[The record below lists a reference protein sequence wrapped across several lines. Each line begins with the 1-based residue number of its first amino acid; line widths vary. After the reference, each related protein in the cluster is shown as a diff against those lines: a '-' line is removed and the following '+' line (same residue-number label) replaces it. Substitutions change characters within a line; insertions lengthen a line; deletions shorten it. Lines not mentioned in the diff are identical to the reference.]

1 MPEKAPLERRP
12 LARAVPDVGRRAL
25 VRAVRPA
32 SIRSIAAD
40 DLAADDLLYDDGRVT
55 VMPSWLEIDGRESYA
70 VRSIVRLS
78 LSESAPPR
86 GVAATV
92 SLVAL
97 VLAVVSGAHLLR
109 DSLPGPVAW
118 LALVASLALLL
129 VASHVAFVRPSD
141 YTLDIQLVDGTP
153 IRLVRSER
161 ASLLELHRALRRAM
175 ERQRGGS

>member
-1 MPEKAPLERRP
+1 M
-12 LARAVPDVGRRAL
+12 
-25 VRAVRPA
+25 
-32 SIRSIAAD
+32 IRSIAAD
-40 DLAADDLLYDDGRVT
+40 DLAPDDVLYADGHVT

-86 GVAATV
+86 RVAATV
-92 SLVAL
+92 SVVAFG
-97 VLAVVSGAHLLR
+97 LAIVSGLHLAR

-141 YTLDIQLVDGTP
+141 YTLDIVLADGTP
-153 IRLVRSER
+153 VRLVRPER
-161 ASLLELHRALRRAM
+161 ASLLELHRALSRAM